1 MLKGFQS
8 AVNLRKWDLG
18 LRPTLLAVS
27 GGVDSVV
34 MARLFALAGFPF
46 VMAHMNF
53 GLRGRESAD
62 DAQFVADL
70 AKELG
75 VECIVE
81 KGDVKGYRKRNGV
94 SVQMAA
100 RDLRYE
106 FFRRLMQERGLERL
120 ATAHHADDNLEH
132 FFVYLYRGNMDVAWR
147 GIWAEQ
153 GDVIRPMLG
162 YRKEALILMA
172 QEQGWVWRED
182 RTNQGIDYLRN
193 KVRHAVMSSLDEFV
207 GEFYEISQQ
216 VQILDTEGKAL
227 AEAVWMDECGEGWI
241 SQGYLG
247 RCCGVRTPV
256 ESLDGDSAV
265 ENLAAPVR
273 LGIGAGNRNPFYRHL
288 QQHLMGLGFSKSQVD
303 QALASKQVGSRFTSD
318 GYILW
323 IGRMGWSVLSKEVV
337 SPSAIAIEW
346 GKGDWTWG
354 DLRLVIERVA
364 VAELVLLTSRK
375 AKNTVDVVDNVHV
388 DSYYFADALAGKSVV
403 IRSWVNGDVI
413 VGFGG
418 GSQKLSDVF
427 VNQKIEPWA
436 KDYVAVMTCS
446 EGILCAVDVK
456 RSNLFRVEETDGYCW
471 RLRWLHK

>member
-1 MLKGFQS
+1 VLKGFQS

-70 AKELG
+70 AQELG
-75 VECIVE
+75 VECIAE

-106 FFRRLMQERGLERL
+106 FFRRVMQERGIERV

-172 QEQGWVWRED
+172 ETAGWTWRED
-182 RTNQGIDYLRN
+182 GSNQGIDYLRN
-193 KVRHAVMSSLDEFV
+193 KVRHSLMSSLDEFV
-207 GEFYEISQQ
+207 GEFYQISQR
-216 VQILDTEGKAL
+216 VQALDTEGKAL
-227 AEAVWMDECGEGWI
+227 AEAVWLEECGEDWI

-247 RCCGVRTPV
+247 RCGGVRLPV
-256 ESLDGDSAV
+256 DSVDAISAG
-265 ENLAAPVR
+265 ENLA
-273 LGIGAGNRNPFYRHL
+273 AGNRNPFYRHL
-288 QQHLMGLGFSKSQVD
+288 QQYLMGLGFSKSQVD
-303 QALASKQVGSRFTSD
+303 QALGSKLVGNHFESI
-318 GYILW
+318 GYVLW
-323 IGRMGWSVLSKEVV
+323 IGRMGWSVLSKELA

-346 GKGDWTWG
+346 GEGEWLWG
-354 DLRLVIERVA
+354 DLRLVIDRVPVGVFEA
-364 VAELVLLTSRK
+364 DA
-375 AKNTVDVVDNVHV
+375 
-388 DSYYFADALAGKSVV
+388 YYFGGSLAGKSVV
-403 IRSWVNGDVI
+403 IRSWVNGDSI

-418 GSQKLSDVF
+418 VSQKLSDVF

-436 KDYVAVMTCS
+436 KEYVAVMMCS
-446 EGILCAVDVK
+446 EGILCAVEVK
-456 RSNLFRVEETDGYCW
+456 RSNLYRVEEADGDCW

>member
-53 GLRGRESAD
+53 GLRGRESAE

-70 AKELG
+70 AQDLG
-75 VECIVE
+75 VDCIVE
-81 KGDVKGYRKRNGV
+81 TADVKGYRKRNGV

-106 FFRRLMQERGLERL
+106 FFRRVMQERGIERL

-172 QEQGWVWRED
+172 ETEGWTWRED
-182 RTNQGIDYLRN
+182 RSNQGIDYLRN
-193 KVRHAVMSSLDEFV
+193 KVRHALMPALDEYV
-207 GEFYEISQQ
+207 GEFYEISQR
-216 VQILDTEGKAL
+216 VQALDTEGKAL
-227 AEAVWMDECGEGWI
+227 AEAVWLEECGEGWI

-247 RCCGVRTPV
+247 RCGGVRLPV
-256 ESLDGDSAV
+256 DSVDAISAG
-265 ENLAAPVR
+265 ENLA
-273 LGIGAGNRNPFYRHL
+273 AGNRNPFYRHL
-288 QQHLMGLGFSKSQVD
+288 QQYLMGLGFSKSQVD
-303 QALASKQVGSRFTSD
+303 QALGSKQVGSRFESN
-318 GYILW
+318 GYVLW
-323 IGRMGWSVLSKEVV
+323 VGRMGWSVLSKELA

-346 GKGDWTWG
+346 GEGEWLWG
-354 DLRLVIERVA
+354 DLRLVIDRVP
-364 VAELVLLTSRK
+364 VGELALLASRK
-375 AKNTVDVVDNVHV
+375 AKNTGDVLDNTHV
-388 DSYYFADALAGKSVV
+388 DSYYFGEALAGKSVV
-403 IRSWVNGDVI
+403 IRSWVNGDSI

-418 GSQKLSDVF
+418 VSQKLSDVF

-436 KDYVAVMTCS
+436 KEYVAVMTCS
-446 EGILCAVDVK
+446 EGILCAVEVK
-456 RSNLFRVEETDGYCW
+456 RSNLYRVEEADVDCW

>member
-1 MLKGFQS
+1 M
-8 AVNLRKWDLG
+8 
-18 LRPTLLAVS
+18 
-27 GGVDSVV
+27 V

-53 GLRGRESAD
+53 GLRGRESAE

-81 KGDVKGYRKRNGV
+81 KGDVKGYRKQNGV

-106 FFRRLMQERGLERL
+106 FFRRLMRERGIERL

-153 GDVIRPMLG
+153 GDVIRPILG

-172 QEQGWVWRED
+172 QEQGWTWRED
-182 RTNQGIDYLRN
+182 GTNQGIDYLRN

-207 GEFYEISQQ
+207 GEFYAISQQ
-216 VQILDTEGKAL
+216 VQSLDTEGKAL
-227 AEAVWMDECGEGWI
+227 AEAVWMEECGEGWI

-247 RCCGVRTPV
+247 RCGG
-256 ESLDGDSAV
+256 E
-265 ENLAAPVR
+265 
-273 LGIGAGNRNPFYRHL
+273 NRNPFYRHL

-303 QALASKQVGSRFTSD
+303 QALTSKQVGSRFTSE

-346 GKGDWTWG
+346 GEGEWLWG

-364 VAELVLLTSRK
+364 VAEFGSE
-375 AKNTVDVVDNVHV
+375 A
-388 DSYYFADALAGKSVV
+388 YYFADALAGKSVV

-446 EGILCAVDVK
+446 EGILCAVEVK
-456 RSNLFRVEETDGYCW
+456 RSNLYRVEETDGYCW

>member
-1 MLKGFQS
+1 M
-8 AVNLRKWDLG
+8 
-18 LRPTLLAVS
+18 
-27 GGVDSVV
+27 V

-53 GLRGRESAD
+53 GLRGRESAE

-106 FFRRLMQERGLERL
+106 FFRRLMRERGIERL

-172 QEQGWVWRED
+172 QEQGWTWRED
-182 RTNQGIDYLRN
+182 GTNQGIDYLRN

-207 GEFYEISQQ
+207 AEFYAISQQ
-216 VQILDTEGKAL
+216 VQSLDTEGKAL
-227 AEAVWMDECGEGWI
+227 AEAVWMEECGEGWI

-247 RCCGVRTPV
+247 RC
-256 ESLDGDSAV
+256 
-265 ENLAAPVR
+265 
-273 LGIGAGNRNPFYRHL
+273 GAGNRNPFYRHL

-303 QALASKQVGSRFTSD
+303 QALTSKQVGSRFTSE

-346 GKGDWTWG
+346 GEGEWLWG

-364 VAELVLLTSRK
+364 VAEFGSE
-375 AKNTVDVVDNVHV
+375 A
-388 DSYYFADALAGKSVV
+388 YYFADALAGKSVV

-446 EGILCAVDVK
+446 EGILCAVEVK
-456 RSNLFRVEETDGYCW
+456 RSNLYRVEETDGYCW

>member
-62 DAQFVADL
+62 DAQFVTDL
-70 AKELG
+70 AQELG

-81 KGDVKGYRKRNGV
+81 KADVKGYRKRNGV

-106 FFRRLMQERGLERL
+106 FFRRVMQERGIERL

-172 QEQGWVWRED
+172 ETEGWTWRED
-182 RTNQGIDYLRN
+182 RSNQGIDYLRN
-193 KVRHAVMSSLDEFV
+193 KVRHALMPALDEFV
-207 GEFYEISQQ
+207 GEFYEISQR
-216 VQILDTEGKAL
+216 VQALDTEGKAL
-227 AEAVWMDECGEGWI
+227 AEAVWLEECGDGWI

-247 RCCGVRTPV
+247 RCGGVRLTV
-256 ESLDGDSAV
+256 ESVDAISAG
-265 ENLAAPVR
+265 ENLV
-273 LGIGAGNRNPFYRHL
+273 AGNRNPFYRYL
-288 QQHLMGLGFSKSQVD
+288 QRHLMGLGFSKSQVD
-303 QALASKQVGSRFTSD
+303 QALGSKQVGNRFFSE

-323 IGRMGWSVLSKEVV
+323 IGRMGWSVLSKEIA
-337 SPSAIAIEW
+337 SPSAIAMEW
-346 GKGDWTWG
+346 GEGEWLWG
-354 DLRLVIERVA
+354 DLRLVIDRVPVGA
-364 VAELVLLTSRK
+364 FEAD
-375 AKNTVDVVDNVHV
+375 A
-388 DSYYFADALAGKSVV
+388 YYFGGSLAGKSVV
-403 IRSWVNGDVI
+403 IRSWVNGDSI

-418 GSQKLSDVF
+418 VSQKLSDVF

-436 KDYVAVMTCS
+436 KEYVAVMMCS
-446 EGILCAVDVK
+446 EGILCAVEVK
-456 RSNLFRVEETDGYCW
+456 RSNLYRVEEADVDCW

>member
-53 GLRGRESAD
+53 GLRGRESAE

-70 AKELG
+70 AQELG
-75 VECIVE
+75 VECIAE

-106 FFRRLMQERGLERL
+106 FFRRVMQERGIERV

-172 QEQGWVWRED
+172 ETEGWTWRED
-182 RTNQGIDYLRN
+182 GTNQGIDYLRN
-193 KVRHAVMSSLDEFV
+193 KVRHALMSSLDEFV
-207 GEFYEISQQ
+207 GEFYEISQR
-216 VQILDTEGKAL
+216 VQALDTEGKAL
-227 AEAVWMDECGEGWI
+227 AEAVWLEECGDGWI

-247 RCCGVRTPV
+247 RCGGVRLPV
-256 ESLDGDSAV
+256 ESVDAISAG
-265 ENLAAPVR
+265 ENLA
-273 LGIGAGNRNPFYRHL
+273 AGNRNPFYRHL
-288 QQHLMGLGFSKSQVD
+288 QHHLMGLGFSKSQVD
-303 QALASKQVGSRFTSD
+303 QALGSKLVGNRFESI
-318 GYILW
+318 GYVLW
-323 IGRMGWSVLSKEVV
+323 IGRMGWSVLSKELA

-346 GKGDWTWG
+346 GEGEWLWG
-354 DLRLVIERVA
+354 DLRLVIERVPVGVFEA
-364 VAELVLLTSRK
+364 DA
-375 AKNTVDVVDNVHV
+375 
-388 DSYYFADALAGKSVV
+388 YYFDEALAGKSVV
-403 IRSWVNGDVI
+403 IRSWVNGDSI

-418 GSQKLSDVF
+418 VSQKLSDVF

-436 KDYVAVMTCS
+436 KEYVAVMTCS
-446 EGILCAVDVK
+446 EGILCAVEVK
-456 RSNLFRVEETDGYCW
+456 RSNLYRVEEADGDCW
-471 RLRWLHK
+471 RLRWMHK

>member
-1 MLKGFQS
+1 M
-8 AVNLRKWDLG
+8 
-18 LRPTLLAVS
+18 
-27 GGVDSVV
+27 V

-53 GLRGRESAD
+53 GLRGRESAE

-106 FFRRLMQERGLERL
+106 FFRRLMRERGIERL

-153 GDVIRPMLG
+153 GDVIRPILG

-172 QEQGWVWRED
+172 QEQGWTWRED
-182 RTNQGIDYLRN
+182 GTNQGIDYLRN

-207 GEFYEISQQ
+207 AEFYAISQQ
-216 VQILDTEGKAL
+216 VQSLDTEGKAL
-227 AEAVWMDECGEGWI
+227 AEAVWMEECGEGWI

-247 RCCGVRTPV
+247 RCGG
-256 ESLDGDSAV
+256 E
-265 ENLAAPVR
+265 
-273 LGIGAGNRNPFYRHL
+273 NRNPFYRHL

-303 QALASKQVGSRFTSD
+303 QALTSRQVGSRFTSE

-346 GKGDWTWG
+346 GEGEWTWG
-354 DLRLVIERVA
+354 DLRLVIDRVA
-364 VAELVLLTSRK
+364 VAEFGSE
-375 AKNTVDVVDNVHV
+375 A
-388 DSYYFADALAGKSVV
+388 YYFADALAGKSVV

-446 EGILCAVDVK
+446 EGILCAVEVK
-456 RSNLFRVEETDGYCW
+456 RSNLYRVEETDGYCW

>member
-1 MLKGFQS
+1 M
-8 AVNLRKWDLG
+8 
-18 LRPTLLAVS
+18 
-27 GGVDSVV
+27 V

-81 KGDVKGYRKRNGV
+81 KADVKGYRKQNGV

-100 RDLRYE
+100 RDLRYD
-106 FFRRLMQERGLERL
+106 FFRRLMRERGLERL

-172 QEQGWVWRED
+172 QEQGWTWRED

-193 KVRHAVMSSLDEFV
+193 KVRHALMPGLDEFV
-207 GEFYEISQQ
+207 GEFYEISQR
-216 VQILDTEGKAL
+216 VQALDTEGKAL
-227 AEAVWMDECGEGWI
+227 AEAVWMEECGEGWI
-241 SQGYLG
+241 SEGYLA
-247 RCCGVRTPV
+247 RCGG
-256 ESLDGDSAV
+256 EK
-265 ENLAAPVR
+265 
-273 LGIGAGNRNPFYRHL
+273 RNPFYRYL
-288 QQHLMGLGFSKSQVD
+288 QQHLMGLGFSKTQVD
-303 QALASKQVGSRFTSD
+303 QALTSKQVGSRFVSE

-346 GKGDWTWG
+346 GEGEWLWG
-354 DLRLVIERVA
+354 DLGLVIERVA
-364 VAELVLLTSRK
+364 VAEFGSE
-375 AKNTVDVVDNVHV
+375 A
-388 DSYYFADALAGKSVV
+388 YYFADAMAGKSVV

-446 EGILCAVDVK
+446 EGILCAVEVK
-456 RSNLFRVEETDGYCW
+456 RSNLYRVEETDGYCW

>member
-53 GLRGRESAD
+53 GLRGRESAE

-81 KGDVKGYRKRNGV
+81 KGDVKGYRKQNGV

-106 FFRRLMQERGLERL
+106 FFRRLMRERGIERL

-193 KVRHAVMSSLDEFV
+193 KVRHALMPGLDEFV

-216 VQILDTEGKAL
+216 VQSVDTEGKAL
-227 AEAVWMDECGEGWI
+227 AEAVWLDECGEGWI
-241 SQGYLG
+241 SEGYLA
-247 RCCGVRTPV
+247 RCGG
-256 ESLDGDSAV
+256 E
-265 ENLAAPVR
+265 
-273 LGIGAGNRNPFYRHL
+273 NRNPFYRHL

-303 QALASKQVGSRFTSD
+303 QALISRQVGSRFTSE

-323 IGRMGWSVLSKEVV
+323 IGRMGWSVLSTEVV

-346 GKGDWTWG
+346 GEGEWTWG

-364 VAELVLLTSRK
+364 VAEFGSE
-375 AKNTVDVVDNVHV
+375 A
-388 DSYYFADALAGKSVV
+388 YYFADALAGKSVV

-418 GSQKLSDVF
+418 GSQKLSDVL

-446 EGILCAVDVK
+446 EGILCAVEVK
-456 RSNLFRVEETDGYCW
+456 RSNLYRVEETDGYCW

>member
-53 GLRGRESAD
+53 GLRGRESAE

-106 FFRRLMQERGLERL
+106 FFRRLMRERGIERL

-172 QEQGWVWRED
+172 KEQGWTWRED
-182 RTNQGIDYLRN
+182 GTNQGIDYLRN

-207 GEFYEISQQ
+207 GEFYAISQQ
-216 VQILDTEGKAL
+216 VQSLDTEGKAL
-227 AEAVWMDECGEGWI
+227 AEAVWMEECGEGWI

-247 RCCGVRTPV
+247 RCGG
-256 ESLDGDSAV
+256 E
-265 ENLAAPVR
+265 
-273 LGIGAGNRNPFYRHL
+273 NRNPFYRHL

-303 QALASKQVGSRFTSD
+303 QALTSKQVGSRFTSE

-346 GKGDWTWG
+346 GEGEWTWG
-354 DLRLVIERVA
+354 DLGLVIERVA
-364 VAELVLLTSRK
+364 VAEFGSE
-375 AKNTVDVVDNVHV
+375 A
-388 DSYYFADALAGKSVV
+388 YYFADALAGKSVV

-418 GSQKLSDVF
+418 GSQNLSDVF

-446 EGILCAVDVK
+446 EGILCAVEVK
-456 RSNLFRVEETDGYCW
+456 RSNLYRVEETDGYCW

>member
-207 GEFYEISQQ
+207 AEFYEISQQ

-227 AEAVWMDECGEGWI
+227 AEAVWLDECGEGWI

-247 RCCGVRTPV
+247 RCGG
-256 ESLDGDSAV
+256 E
-265 ENLAAPVR
+265 
-273 LGIGAGNRNPFYRHL
+273 NRNPFYRHL

-303 QALASKQVGSRFTSD
+303 QALTSRQVGSRFTSE

-346 GKGDWTWG
+346 GEGEWTWG

-364 VAELVLLTSRK
+364 VGELVFLTSRK
-375 AKNTVDVVDNVHV
+375 AKNTGDVVDNAHV

>member
-1 MLKGFQS
+1 M
-8 AVNLRKWDLG
+8 
-18 LRPTLLAVS
+18 
-27 GGVDSVV
+27 V

-53 GLRGRESAD
+53 GLRGRESAE

-106 FFRRLMQERGLERL
+106 FFRRLMRERGIERL

-153 GDVIRPMLG
+153 GDVIRPILG

-172 QEQGWVWRED
+172 QEQGWTWRED
-182 RTNQGIDYLRN
+182 GTNQGIDYLRN

-207 GEFYEISQQ
+207 AEFYAISQQ
-216 VQILDTEGKAL
+216 VQSLDTEGKAL
-227 AEAVWMDECGEGWI
+227 AEAVWMEECGEGWI

-247 RCCGVRTPV
+247 RCGG
-256 ESLDGDSAV
+256 E
-265 ENLAAPVR
+265 
-273 LGIGAGNRNPFYRHL
+273 NRNPFYRHL

-303 QALASKQVGSRFTSD
+303 QALTSKQVGSRFTSE

-346 GKGDWTWG
+346 GEGEWTWG
-354 DLRLVIERVA
+354 DLRLVIDRVA
-364 VAELVLLTSRK
+364 VAEFGSE
-375 AKNTVDVVDNVHV
+375 A
-388 DSYYFADALAGKSVV
+388 YYFADALAGKSVV

-446 EGILCAVDVK
+446 EGILCAVEVK
-456 RSNLFRVEETDGYCW
+456 RSNLYRVEETDGYCW

>member
-53 GLRGRESAD
+53 GLRGRESAE

-70 AKELG
+70 AQELG

-106 FFRRLMQERGLERL
+106 FFRRVMQERGIERL

-172 QEQGWVWRED
+172 ETEGWTWRED
-182 RTNQGIDYLRN
+182 RSNQGIDYLRN
-193 KVRHAVMSSLDEFV
+193 KVRHALMSSLDEFV
-207 GEFYEISQQ
+207 GEFYEISQR
-216 VQILDTEGKAL
+216 VQALDTEGKAL
-227 AEAVWMDECGEGWI
+227 AEAVWLEECGDGWI
-241 SQGYLG
+241 SEGYLG
-247 RCCGVRTPV
+247 RCGGVRLPV
-256 ESLDGDSAV
+256 ESVDGISAG
-265 ENLAAPVR
+265 ENLTAAVSF
-273 LGIGAGNRNPFYRHL
+273 GSGNRNPFYRHL
-288 QQHLMGLGFSKSQVD
+288 QQYLMGLGFSKSQLH
-303 QALASKQVGSRFTSD
+303 QALGSKLVGNRFESI
-318 GYILW
+318 GYVLW
-323 IGRMGWSVLSKEVV
+323 IGRMGWSVLSKELA

-346 GKGDWTWG
+346 GEGEWLWG
-354 DLRLVIERVA
+354 DLRLVIDRVPVGVFEA
-364 VAELVLLTSRK
+364 DA
-375 AKNTVDVVDNVHV
+375 
-388 DSYYFADALAGKSVV
+388 YYFGEALAGKSVV
-403 IRSWVNGDVI
+403 IRSWVNGDSI

-418 GSQKLSDVF
+418 VSQKLSDVF

-436 KDYVAVMTCS
+436 KEYVAVMMCS
-446 EGILCAVDVK
+446 EGILCAVEVK
-456 RSNLFRVEETDGYCW
+456 RSNLYRVEEADVDCW

>member
-53 GLRGRESAD
+53 GLRGRESAE

-70 AKELG
+70 ARELG

-81 KGDVKGYRKRNGV
+81 KGDVKGYRKQNGV

-106 FFRRLMQERGLERL
+106 FFRCVMQERGIERL

-172 QEQGWVWRED
+172 QEQSWTWRED
-182 RTNQGIDYLRN
+182 GTNQGIDYLRN
-193 KVRHAVMSSLDEFV
+193 KVRHALMSGLEEFV
-207 GEFYEISQQ
+207 GEFYAISQQ
-216 VQILDTEGKAL
+216 VQSLDTEGKAM
-227 AEAVWMDECGEGWI
+227 AEAVWMEECGEGWI
-241 SQGYLG
+241 SQGYLA
-247 RCCGVRTPV
+247 RCGG
-256 ESLDGDSAV
+256 E
-265 ENLAAPVR
+265 
-273 LGIGAGNRNPFYRHL
+273 NRNPFYRHL

-303 QALASKQVGSRFTSD
+303 QALTSKQVGSRFTSE
-318 GYILW
+318 GHILW

-346 GKGDWTWG
+346 GEGEWKWG

-375 AKNTVDVVDNVHV
+375 AKNTGDLVDNTHE

-446 EGILCAVDVK
+446 EGILCAVEVK
-456 RSNLFRVEETDGYCW
+456 RSNLYRVEETDGYCW

>member
-53 GLRGRESAD
+53 GLRGRESAE

-106 FFRRLMQERGLERL
+106 FFRRLMRERGIERL

-172 QEQGWVWRED
+172 QEQGWTWRED
-182 RTNQGIDYLRN
+182 GTNQGIDYLRN

-207 GEFYEISQQ
+207 AEFYAISQQ
-216 VQILDTEGKAL
+216 VQSLDTEGKAL
-227 AEAVWMDECGEGWI
+227 AEAVWMEECGEGWI

-247 RCCGVRTPV
+247 RCGG
-256 ESLDGDSAV
+256 E
-265 ENLAAPVR
+265 
-273 LGIGAGNRNPFYRHL
+273 NRNPFYRHL

-303 QALASKQVGSRFTSD
+303 QALTSKQVGSRFTSE

-346 GKGDWTWG
+346 GEGEWTWG
-354 DLRLVIERVA
+354 DLRLVIDRVA
-364 VAELVLLTSRK
+364 VAEFGSE
-375 AKNTVDVVDNVHV
+375 A
-388 DSYYFADALAGKSVV
+388 YYFADALAGKSVV
-403 IRSWVNGDVI
+403 IRSWVNGVVI

>member
-53 GLRGRESAD
+53 GLRGRESAE

-81 KGDVKGYRKRNGV
+81 KGDVKGYRKQNGV

-106 FFRRLMQERGLERL
+106 FFRRLMRERGIERL

-153 GDVIRPMLG
+153 GDVIRPILG

-172 QEQGWVWRED
+172 QEQGWTWRED
-182 RTNQGIDYLRN
+182 GTNQGIDYLRN

-207 GEFYEISQQ
+207 AEFYAISQQ

-227 AEAVWMDECGEGWI
+227 AEAVWMEECGEGWI
-241 SQGYLG
+241 SEGYLG
-247 RCCGVRTPV
+247 RSGG
-256 ESLDGDSAV
+256 E
-265 ENLAAPVR
+265 
-273 LGIGAGNRNPFYRHL
+273 NRNPFYRHL

-303 QALASKQVGSRFTSD
+303 QALTSRQVGSRFTSE

-323 IGRMGWSVLSKEVV
+323 IGRMGWSVL
-337 SPSAIAIEW
+337 
-346 GKGDWTWG
+346 
-354 DLRLVIERVA
+354 
-364 VAELVLLTSRK
+364 
-375 AKNTVDVVDNVHV
+375 
-388 DSYYFADALAGKSVV
+388 
-403 IRSWVNGDVI
+403 
-413 VGFGG
+413 
-418 GSQKLSDVF
+418 
-427 VNQKIEPWA
+427 
-436 KDYVAVMTCS
+436 
-446 EGILCAVDVK
+446 
-456 RSNLFRVEETDGYCW
+456 
-471 RLRWLHK
+471 

>member
-53 GLRGRESAD
+53 GLRGRESAE

-81 KGDVKGYRKRNGV
+81 KGDVKGYRKQNGV

-106 FFRRLMQERGLERL
+106 FFRRLMRERGIERL

-172 QEQGWVWRED
+172 QEQGWTWRED
-182 RTNQGIDYLRN
+182 GTNQGIDYLRN

-207 GEFYEISQQ
+207 AEFYAISQQ
-216 VQILDTEGKAL
+216 VQSLDTEGKAL
-227 AEAVWMDECGEGWI
+227 AEAVWMEECGEGWI

-247 RCCGVRTPV
+247 RCGG
-256 ESLDGDSAV
+256 E
-265 ENLAAPVR
+265 
-273 LGIGAGNRNPFYRHL
+273 NRNPFYRHL
-288 QQHLMGLGFSKSQVD
+288 QQHLMGLGFSKTQVD
-303 QALASKQVGSRFTSD
+303 QALTSKQVGSRFTSE

-346 GKGDWTWG
+346 GEGEWTWG
-354 DLRLVIERVA
+354 DLRLVIDRVA
-364 VAELVLLTSRK
+364 VAEFGSE
-375 AKNTVDVVDNVHV
+375 A
-388 DSYYFADALAGKSVV
+388 YYFADALAGKSVV

-446 EGILCAVDVK
+446 EGILCAVEVK
-456 RSNLFRVEETDGYCW
+456 RSNLYRVEETDGYCW

>member
-53 GLRGRESAD
+53 GLRGRESAE

-81 KGDVKGYRKRNGV
+81 KGDVKGYRKQNGV

-106 FFRRLMQERGLERL
+106 FFRRLMRERGIERL

-182 RTNQGIDYLRN
+182 GTNQGIDYLRN
-193 KVRHAVMSSLDEFV
+193 KVRHALMPALDEFV
-207 GEFYEISQQ
+207 GEFYEVSQR
-216 VQILDTEGKAL
+216 VQALDTEGKAL
-227 AEAVWMDECGEGWI
+227 AEAVWMEECGEGWI

-247 RCCGVRTPV
+247 RC
-256 ESLDGDSAV
+256 
-265 ENLAAPVR
+265 
-273 LGIGAGNRNPFYRHL
+273 GAGNRNPFYRHL

-303 QALASKQVGSRFTSD
+303 QALTSKQVGSRFTSE

-346 GKGDWTWG
+346 GEGEWLWG

-364 VAELVLLTSRK
+364 VAEFGSE
-375 AKNTVDVVDNVHV
+375 A
-388 DSYYFADALAGKSVV
+388 YYFADALAGKSVV

-446 EGILCAVDVK
+446 EGILCAVEVK
-456 RSNLFRVEETDGYCW
+456 RSNLYRVEETDGYCW

>member
-53 GLRGRESAD
+53 GLRGRDSAE
-62 DAQFVADL
+62 DAEFVADL

-153 GDVIRPMLG
+153 GDVIRPMLA

-247 RCCGVRTPV
+247 RCGG
-256 ESLDGDSAV
+256 E
-265 ENLAAPVR
+265 
-273 LGIGAGNRNPFYRHL
+273 NRNPFYRHL

-303 QALASKQVGSRFTSD
+303 QALTSLQVGSRFTSE

-346 GKGDWTWG
+346 GEGEWTWG
-354 DLRLVIERVA
+354 DLRLVIERV
-364 VAELVLLTSRK
+364 VTAEFGSE
-375 AKNTVDVVDNVHV
+375 A
-388 DSYYFADALAGKSVV
+388 YYFADALAGKSVV

-418 GSQKLSDVF
+418 GSQNLSDVF

-446 EGILCAVDVK
+446 EGVLCAVEVK
-456 RSNLFRVEETDGYCW
+456 RSNLYRVEETDGYCW

>member
-1 MLKGFQS
+1 VLKGFQS

-53 GLRGRESAD
+53 GLRGRESAE

-70 AKELG
+70 AQELG

-106 FFRRLMQERGLERL
+106 FFRRVMQERGIERL

-172 QEQGWVWRED
+172 ETAGWTWRED
-182 RTNQGIDYLRN
+182 GTNQGIDYLRN
-193 KVRHAVMSSLDEFV
+193 KVRHSLMSSLDEFV
-207 GEFYEISQQ
+207 GEFYEISQR
-216 VQILDTEGKAL
+216 VQALDTEGKAL
-227 AEAVWMDECGEGWI
+227 AEAVWLEECGEDWI

-247 RCCGVRTPV
+247 RCGGVRLPV
-256 ESLDGDSAV
+256 ESVDAISAG
-265 ENLAAPVR
+265 ENLA
-273 LGIGAGNRNPFYRHL
+273 AGNRNPFYRHL
-288 QQHLMGLGFSKSQVD
+288 QQYLMGLGFSKSQVD
-303 QALASKQVGSRFTSD
+303 QALGSKLVGNHFESI
-318 GYILW
+318 GYVLW
-323 IGRMGWSVLSKEVV
+323 IGRMGWSVLSKELA

-346 GKGDWTWG
+346 GEGEWLWG
-354 DLRLVIERVA
+354 DLRLVIDRVPVGVFEA
-364 VAELVLLTSRK
+364 DA
-375 AKNTVDVVDNVHV
+375 
-388 DSYYFADALAGKSVV
+388 YYFGGSLAGKSVV
-403 IRSWVNGDVI
+403 IRSWVNGDSI

-418 GSQKLSDVF
+418 VSQKLSDVY

-436 KDYVAVMTCS
+436 KEYVAVMTCS
-446 EGILCAVDVK
+446 EGILCAVEVK
-456 RSNLFRVEETDGYCW
+456 RSNLYRVEEADGDCW

>member
-1 MLKGFQS
+1 VLKGFQT
-8 AVNLRKWDLG
+8 AVNLRKWDLWR
-18 LRPTLLAVS
+18 RPTLLAVS

-53 GLRGRESAD
+53 GLRGRESAE

-70 AKELG
+70 ARELG

-106 FFRRLMQERGLERL
+106 FFRRVMQERGIERL

-172 QEQGWVWRED
+172 ETEGWSWRED
-182 RTNQGIDYLRN
+182 RSNQGIDYLRN
-193 KVRHAVMSSLDEFV
+193 KVRHALMSTLDEFV
-207 GEFYEISQQ
+207 GEFYQISQR
-216 VQILDTEGKAL
+216 VQALDTEGKAL
-227 AEAVWMDECGEGWI
+227 AEAVWLEECGEDWI

-247 RCCGVRTPV
+247 RCGGVRLPV
-256 ESLDGDSAV
+256 DSVDAISAG
-265 ENLAAPVR
+265 ENLA
-273 LGIGAGNRNPFYRHL
+273 AGNRNPFYRHL
-288 QQHLMGLGFSKSQVD
+288 QRHLMGLGFSKSQVD
-303 QALASKQVGSRFTSD
+303 QALGSKQVGNRFVSE

-323 IGRMGWSVLSKEVV
+323 VGRMGWSVLPKELA

-346 GKGDWTWG
+346 GEGEWLWG
-354 DLRLVIERVA
+354 DLRLVIDPIPVGVFEA
-364 VAELVLLTSRK
+364 DA
-375 AKNTVDVVDNVHV
+375 
-388 DSYYFADALAGKSVV
+388 YYFGEALAGKSVV
-403 IRSWVNGDVI
+403 IRSWVNGDSI

-418 GSQKLSDVF
+418 VSQKLSDVF

-436 KDYVAVMTCS
+436 KEYVAVMMCS
-446 EGILCAVDVK
+446 EGILCAVEVK
-456 RSNLFRVEETDGYCW
+456 RSNLYRVEEADGDCW

>member
-53 GLRGRESAD
+53 GLRGRESAE

-70 AKELG
+70 AQELG
-75 VECIVE
+75 VECIAE

-106 FFRRLMQERGLERL
+106 FFRRVMQERGIERL

-172 QEQGWVWRED
+172 ETAGWTWRED
-182 RTNQGIDYLRN
+182 GTNQGIDYLRN
-193 KVRHAVMSSLDEFV
+193 KVRHALMSSLDEFV
-207 GEFYEISQQ
+207 GEFYEISQR
-216 VQILDTEGKAL
+216 VQSLDTEGKAL
-227 AEAVWMDECGEGWI
+227 AEAVWLEECGEDWI

-247 RCCGVRTPV
+247 RCGGVRLPV
-256 ESLDGDSAV
+256 DSVDAISAG
-265 ENLAAPVR
+265 ENLA
-273 LGIGAGNRNPFYRHL
+273 AGNRNPFYRHL
-288 QQHLMGLGFSKSQVD
+288 QQYLMGLGFSKSQLD
-303 QALASKQVGSRFTSD
+303 QALGSKLVGNRFTSN

-323 IGRMGWSVLSKEVV
+323 VGRMGWSVLSKELA

-346 GKGDWTWG
+346 GEGEWLWG
-354 DLRLVIERVA
+354 DLRLVIERVPVGVFEA
-364 VAELVLLTSRK
+364 DA
-375 AKNTVDVVDNVHV
+375 
-388 DSYYFADALAGKSVV
+388 YYFGGSLAGKSVV
-403 IRSWVNGDVI
+403 IRSWVNGDSI

-418 GSQKLSDVF
+418 VSQKLSDVF

-436 KDYVAVMTCS
+436 KEYVAVMTCS
-446 EGILCAVDVK
+446 EGILCAVEVK
-456 RSNLFRVEETDGYCW
+456 RSNLYRVAEADGDCW

>member
-1 MLKGFQS
+1 M
-8 AVNLRKWDLG
+8 
-18 LRPTLLAVS
+18 
-27 GGVDSVV
+27 V

-53 GLRGRESAD
+53 GLRGRESAE

-106 FFRRLMQERGLERL
+106 FFRRLMRERGIERL

-153 GDVIRPMLG
+153 GDVIRPILG

-172 QEQGWVWRED
+172 QEQGWTWRED
-182 RTNQGIDYLRN
+182 GTNQGIDYLRN

-207 GEFYEISQQ
+207 AEFYQISQQ
-216 VQILDTEGKAL
+216 VQALDTEGKAL

-247 RCCGVRTPV
+247 RCGG
-256 ESLDGDSAV
+256 E
-265 ENLAAPVR
+265 
-273 LGIGAGNRNPFYRHL
+273 NRNPFYRHL

-303 QALASKQVGSRFTSD
+303 QALTSKQVGSRFTSE

-346 GKGDWTWG
+346 GEGEWLWG

-364 VAELVLLTSRK
+364 VAEFGSE
-375 AKNTVDVVDNVHV
+375 A
-388 DSYYFADALAGKSVV
+388 YYFADALAGKSVV

-418 GSQKLSDVF
+418 GSQKLSDVL

-446 EGILCAVDVK
+446 EGILCAVEVK
-456 RSNLFRVEETDGYCW
+456 RSNLYRVEETDGYCW

>member
-53 GLRGRESAD
+53 GLRGRESAE

-81 KGDVKGYRKRNGV
+81 KGDVKGYRKQNGV

-106 FFRRLMQERGLERL
+106 FFRRLMRERGIERL

-153 GDVIRPMLG
+153 GDVIRPILG

-172 QEQGWVWRED
+172 QEQGWTWRED
-182 RTNQGIDYLRN
+182 GTNQGIDYLRN

-207 GEFYEISQQ
+207 AEFYAISQQ
-216 VQILDTEGKAL
+216 VQSLDTEGKAL
-227 AEAVWMDECGEGWI
+227 AEAVWMEECGEGWI

-247 RCCGVRTPV
+247 RC
-256 ESLDGDSAV
+256 
-265 ENLAAPVR
+265 
-273 LGIGAGNRNPFYRHL
+273 GAGNRNPFYRYL

-303 QALASKQVGSRFTSD
+303 QALTSKQVGSRFTSE

-346 GKGDWTWG
+346 GEGEWLWG

-364 VAELVLLTSRK
+364 VGELVFLTSRK
-375 AKNTVDVVDNVHV
+375 AKNTVDLVDNTHE
-388 DSYYFADALAGKSVV
+388 DSYYFADAMAGKSVV

-418 GSQKLSDVF
+418 GSQKLSDVL

-446 EGILCAVDVK
+446 EGILCAVEVK
-456 RSNLFRVEETDGYCW
+456 RSNLYRVEETDGYCW

>member
-1 MLKGFQS
+1 
-8 AVNLRKWDLG
+8 
-18 LRPTLLAVS
+18 
-27 GGVDSVV
+27 
-34 MARLFALAGFPF
+34 LFALAGFPF

-81 KGDVKGYRKRNGV
+81 KGDVKGYRRQNGV

-100 RDLRYE
+100 RDLRYD

-207 GEFYEISQQ
+207 AEFYEISQQ

-247 RCCGVRTPV
+247 RCGGVRTPV

-265 ENLAAPVR
+265 ENLAAPIR

-303 QALASKQVGSRFTSD
+303 QALTSRQVGSRFTSE

-346 GKGDWTWG
+346 GEGEWTWG
-354 DLRLVIERVA
+354 DLRLG
-364 VAELVLLTSRK
+364 
-375 AKNTVDVVDNVHV
+375 
-388 DSYYFADALAGKSVV
+388 F
-403 IRSWVNGDVI
+403 NGL
-413 VGFGG
+413 GFR
-418 GSQKLSDVF
+418 
-427 VNQKIEPWA
+427 N
-436 KDYVAVMTCS
+436 
-446 EGILCAVDVK
+446 
-456 RSNLFRVEETDGYCW
+456 
-471 RLRWLHK
+471 

>member
-53 GLRGRESAD
+53 GLRGRESAE

-70 AKELG
+70 AMELG

-106 FFRRLMQERGLERL
+106 FFRCVMQERGIERL
-120 ATAHHADDNLEH
+120 ATAHQADDNLEH

-172 QEQGWVWRED
+172 QEQSWTWRED
-182 RTNQGIDYLRN
+182 GTNQGIDYLRN
-193 KVRHAVMSSLDEFV
+193 KVRHALMPGLDEFV
-207 GEFYEISQQ
+207 GEFYAISQQ
-216 VQILDTEGKAL
+216 VQALDTEGKAL
-227 AEAVWMDECGEGWI
+227 AEAVWMEECGEGWI

-247 RCCGVRTPV
+247 RCGG
-256 ESLDGDSAV
+256 E
-265 ENLAAPVR
+265 
-273 LGIGAGNRNPFYRHL
+273 NRNPFYRHL
-288 QQHLMGLGFSKSQVD
+288 QQHLMGLGFSKSQLD
-303 QALASKQVGSRFTSD
+303 QALSSKQVGSHFTSE

-323 IGRMGWSVLSKEVV
+323 IGRMGWSVLSEEVV

-346 GKGDWTWG
+346 GEGEWTWG

-375 AKNTVDVVDNVHV
+375 AKNTGDLVDNTHE
-388 DSYYFADALAGKSVV
+388 DSYYFADAMAGKSVV

-446 EGILCAVDVK
+446 EGILCAVEVK
-456 RSNLFRVEETDGYCW
+456 RSNLYRVEETDGYCW